1 MAQTPLPG
9 TDRQK
14 CIELTAAGTRCTRW
28 AYSDTDRCRQ
38 HGELV
43 KPRTPTGLSA
53 ADQEALF
60 DALESGLA
68 LDEAVT
74 VAGVSRSTV
83 YDWLSKAKVEGM
95 STEYAAFAA
104 GVERARTEL
113 ERKTLK
119 QMSAQAAKGNVRA
132 QIFLLQMINP
142 GRYSGK
148 VAGQMRLPTEPKRK
162 PANDE
167 EEVPDN
173 VVPMR
178 PVAGNA
184 DW

>member
-1 MAQTPLPG
+1 MTQTPLPG
-9 TDRQK
+9 ADRQK

-53 ADQEALF
+53 EDQAALFEALE
-60 DALESGLA
+60 AGLA
-68 LDEAVT
+68 LDAAVI
-74 VAGVSRSTV
+74 VAEVSRSTV
-83 YDWLSKAKVEGM
+83 YAWLDRAKQEGT
-95 STEYAAFAA
+95 SPEYAAFAA

-113 ERKTLK
+113 ERKTLQ
-119 QMSAQAAKGNVRA
+119 QMSEQARRGNVRA
-132 QIFLLQMINP
+132 QIFLLQMLDP
-142 GRYSGK
+142 ARYSGK
-148 VAGQMRLPTEPKRK
+148 VAGQLRLPTEPKGGRK
-162 PANDE
+162 DVDGD
-167 EEVPDN
+167 VPDN

-178 PVAGNA
+178 PVAGHA